1 MKNLDLPTY
10 EVPWLRVP
18 VSKED
23 FRKTKKAENC
33 DGTEEVMVQESDDE
47 DSDSELQ
54 R

>member
-23 FRKTKKAENC
+23 SKKAKKAEN
-33 DGTEEVMVQESDDE
+33 GGEGSEEVMV
-47 DSDSELQ
+47 
-54 R
+54 